1 MMNSAFSSLSRS
13 DASRVH
19 LLPFKHYVWSLFI
32 GMMLSHIT
40 GCNEPSKQ
48 EKREEV
54 EVKPTMR
61 APVADRYPHYTTIH
75 DTTLVDNY
83 FWLRDKENPEVIAYI
98 KAENQYADSMM
109 SGTSYLQ
116 KELFEE
122 MKGRLHEDESS
133 VPVQKGKYFYYHRT
147 EKDKQY
153 RIYCRKKGSLDA
165 EEEIVLD
172 VNKLAAES
180 EYFVL
185 GSLEISPDHQMVAYT
200 ADAVGD
206 ESYSLYIKNIS
217 TQSLLEA
224 PIPGLS
230 PALMWAND
238 NQTIF
243 YTIRNEAYRPY
254 KMFSHKVGSSFHED
268 KLVYHEEDE
277 RFFLTIHKS
286 KNERYLLMY
295 LRSKTATE
303 VHYLEAD
310 DPNGPFKLFAARTP
324 DVKYRVFPGKDCFYV
339 LTNWD
344 AVNYRLMKAPSN
356 ATEMGY
362 WEEVVPEQPSV
373 SLETLEEFEQHIAL
387 YKRVNGLRQI
397 EVIPLNGKEAY
408 HISFED
414 AAYTLYPFENPEYTS
429 KRLFFT
435 YTALATPRE
444 VVSYDMEHRTRTV
457 MKKDTVLGEFNA
469 QDYQVE
475 RVFATAE
482 DGTQI
487 PISLV
492 YKKGM
497 VKDGKNPLY
506 LYGYGA
512 YGITTEPA
520 FNPNRLSLLDRGFV
534 FAMAHIRGG
543 GDMGEKWYLD
553 GKLLSKKNSFTDFI
567 ACAEFLVEQKY
578 TQPAKLVAMGGS
590 AGGLLMG
597 AVANMRSDLFEA
609 IVAKVPFV
617 DVINTMLDEALP
629 LTITEYEEWGN
640 PQNEQYFNY
649 ILSYS
654 PYENVEAKAYP
665 NMLITA
671 GLNDPRV
678 SYWEP
683 AKWVAKLRATKTDTN
698 RLLLK
703 TNMTAGH
710 SGASGRHDFLREIAY
725 EYAFILDVLD
735 AKEAGSKGMNG
746 AIHP

>member
-1 MMNSAFSSLSRS
+1 MNRAVSSLSKR
-13 DASRVH
+13 ASQGIH
-19 LLPFKHYVWSLFI
+19 LFPVAHYVWSLFI
-32 GMMLSHIT
+32 MTTLLQLM

-48 EKREEV
+48 EKRTELET
-54 EVKPTMR
+54 KPTMK

-83 FWLRDKENPEVIAYI
+83 FWLRDKENPEVIGYL
-98 KAENQYADSMM
+98 KAENEYADSMM
-109 SGTSYLQ
+109 SGTGRLQ
-116 KELFEE
+116 ENLFEE
-122 MKGRLHEDESS
+122 MKGRLHEDDSS
-133 VPVQKGKYFYYHRT
+133 VPVKKGNYYYYRRT

-153 RIYCRKKGSLDA
+153 PIYCRKKGSLDA
-165 EEEIVLD
+165 EEEVVLD

-180 EYFVL
+180 EYFSL
-185 GSLEISPDHQMVAYT
+185 GSLEVSPNHQLVAYT
-200 ADAVGD
+200 SDAIGD
-206 ESYSLYIKNIS
+206 ENYSLHIRNIS
-217 TQSLLEA
+217 SQALLEE

-230 PALMWAND
+230 HALMWAND

-254 KMFSHKVGSSFHED
+254 KLFSHKVGSSFHED

-277 RFFLTIHKS
+277 RFFLSIHKS
-286 KNERYLLMY
+286 KSEQYLLLS
-295 LRSKTATE
+295 LRSKTAAE

-310 DPNGPFKLFAARTP
+310 NPNGSFKVFAPRMP
-324 DVKYRVFPGKDCFYV
+324 NVKYRVFPSKDCFYV

-344 AVNYRLMKAPSN
+344 AVNYRLMKTPAN
-356 ATEMGY
+356 ATDMGY
-362 WEEVVPEQPSV
+362 WEEIVPEKPFV
-373 SLETLEEFEQHIAL
+373 SLENVEEFEQYLTL
-387 YKRVNGLRQI
+387 YKRVNGLRRI
-397 EVIPLNGKEAY
+397 EVIPLNGEDTY
-408 HISFED
+408 HIGFED
-414 AAYTLYPFENPEYTS
+414 AAYTLYPFQNPEYAS
-429 KRLFFT
+429 NQLYFT
-435 YTALATPRE
+435 YTALSTPRE
-444 VVSYDMEHRTRTV
+444 VVAFDMERRTREIL
-457 MKKDTVLGEFNA
+457 KKDEVLGEFDP

-475 RVFATAE
+475 RVLATAE

-492 YKKGM
+492 YKKGLI
-497 VKDGKNPLY
+497 KNGKNPLY

-553 GKLLSKKNSFTDFI
+553 GKLLKKKNSFTDFI
-567 ACAEFLVEQKY
+567 SCAEFLIEQQY
-578 TQPAKLVAMGGS
+578 TQPQKLVAMGGS

-597 AVANMRSDLFEA
+597 AVTNMRPDLFKA
-609 IVAKVPFV
+609 IIAKVPFV

-640 PQNEQYFNY
+640 PQIEQYFNY

-683 AKWVAKLRATKTDTN
+683 AKWTAKLRANKTDTN

-710 SGASGRHDFLREIAY
+710 SGASGRHDYLREIAF
-725 EYAFILDVLD
+725 EYAFILDVL
-735 AKEAGSKGMNG
+735 GMNDVG
-746 AIHP
+746 KNTL

>member
-1 MMNSAFSSLSRS
+1 MNRRPSSSGKSEAGKVR
-13 DASRVH
+13 
-19 LLPFKHYVWSLFI
+19 LLPFKHYVLPLFI
-32 GMMLSHIT
+32 VMMLTHLT

-48 EKREEV
+48 EKKEEV
-54 EVKPTMR
+54 EAKPIMR
-61 APVADRYPHYTTIH
+61 VPVADRYPHYTTIH

-83 FWLRDKENPEVIAYI
+83 FWLRDKENPEVIAYL
-98 KAENQYADSMM
+98 KAENHYADSMM
-109 SGTSYLQ
+109 SGTERLQ
-116 KELFEE
+116 ADLFEE
-122 MKGRLHEDESS
+122 LKGRLHEDDSS
-133 VPVQKGKYFYYHRT
+133 VPVKKGKYYYYHRT
-147 EKDKQY
+147 AQDKQY
-153 RIYCRKKGSLDA
+153 PIYCRKKDSLTAD
-165 EEEIVLD
+165 EEIVLD
-172 VNKLAAES
+172 INQLAAES
-180 EYFVL
+180 EYFSL
-185 GSLEISPDHQMVAYT
+185 GSFEVSPDHQLVAYT
-200 ADAVGD
+200 ADAIGD
-206 ESYSLYIKNIS
+206 ENYNLYIKNIS
-217 TQSLLEA
+217 SQSLLEE

-230 PALMWAND
+230 HALMWAND

-243 YTIRNEAYRPY
+243 YTIRNEAHRPY

-277 RFFLTIHKS
+277 RFFMTIQKS
-286 KNERYLLMY
+286 KNEQHLLMN
-295 LRSKTATE
+295 LRSKTTAE

-310 DPNGPFKLFAARTP
+310 NPNGSFKLFAARMP
-324 DVKYRVFPGKDCFYV
+324 NVKYRVFSGKECFYV

-344 AVNYRLMKAPSN
+344 AVNYRLMKAPAN
-356 ATEMGY
+356 ATEMSY
-362 WEEVVPEQPSV
+362 WEEIVPEKPLV
-373 SLETLEEFEQHIAL
+373 SLENLEEFEQYLAL
-387 YKRVNGLRQI
+387 YKRVDGLRQI
-397 EVIPLNGKEAY
+397 EVIPLNGEDAY
-408 HISFED
+408 DISFED
-414 AAYTLYPFENPEYTS
+414 AAYTLYPFENPEFAS
-429 KRLFFT
+429 GQLCFT

-444 VVSYDMEHRTRTV
+444 VVSYDMKNKTREV
-457 MKKDTVLGEFNA
+457 LKKDTVLGEFDA
-469 QDYQVE
+469 QHYQIE
-475 RVFATAE
+475 RLFAMAA

-492 YKKGM
+492 YKKGLT
-497 VKDGKNPLY
+497 KDSKNPLY

-543 GDMGEKWYLD
+543 GDMGEEWYLD
-553 GKLLSKKNSFTDFI
+553 GKLLNKRKSFTDFI
-567 ACAEFLVEQKY
+567 ACAEFLIEQKY

-597 AVANMRSDLFEA
+597 AVANMRPDLFEV

-617 DVINTMLDEALP
+617 DVMNTMLDEALP

-640 PQNEQYFNY
+640 PQDERYFNY

-654 PYENVEAKAYP
+654 PYENVAAKAYP

-683 AKWVAKLRATKTDTN
+683 AKWTAKLRATKTDSN

-710 SGASGRHDFLREIAY
+710 SGASGRHDYLREIAF
-725 EYAFILDVLD
+725 EYAFILDVLGL
-735 AKEAGSKGMNG
+735 KEVRNKTL
-746 AIHP
+746 

>member
-1 MMNSAFSSLSRS
+1 MMNSASSSSSKSEYRPS
-13 DASRVH
+13 H
-19 LLPFKHYVWSLFI
+19 LLPFTYYLWPLFI
-32 GMMLSHIT
+32 AMMLTQFT

-48 EKREEV
+48 EKQQEV
-54 EVKPTMR
+54 EAKSTLQV
-61 APVADRYPHYTTIH
+61 PVADRYPHYTTMH

-83 FWLRDKENPEVIAYI
+83 FWLKDKENPEVIAYL
-98 KAENQYADSMM
+98 KAENQYADSLM
-109 SGTSYLQ
+109 SGTDSLQ
-116 KELFEE
+116 AKLFEE
-122 MKGRLHEDESS
+122 MKGRLHEDDSS
-133 VPVQKGKYFYYHRT
+133 VPVKKGKYYYYQRT

-153 RIYCRKKGSLDA
+153 RIYCRKKDSLTA
-165 EEEIVLD
+165 KEEIVLD
-172 VNKLAAES
+172 INKLAADS
-180 EYFVL
+180 EYFSL
-185 GSLEISPDHQMVAYT
+185 GSFEVSPDHQMVAYT
-200 ADAVGD
+200 ADDTGD
-206 ESYSLYIKNIS
+206 ENYSLYIRNIS
-217 TQSLLEA
+217 TQTLLEA

-230 PALMWAND
+230 HALVWAND

-243 YTIRNEAYRPY
+243 YTIRNDAYRPY
-254 KMFSHKVGSSFHED
+254 KLFSHKVGSSFHED
-268 KLVYHEEDE
+268 KMVYHEEDE
-277 RFFLTIHKS
+277 RFFLSIQKS
-286 KNERYLLMY
+286 KNEQYLLLN
-295 LRSKTATE
+295 LRSKTTAE

-310 DPNGPFKLFAARTP
+310 NPNDSFKLFATRAP
-324 DVKYRVFPGKDCFYV
+324 KVKYKIFPGKECFYI

-344 AVNYRLMKAPSN
+344 AVNYRLMKVPYN
-356 ATEMGY
+356 ATDMNY
-362 WEEVVPEQPSV
+362 WEEIVPEQPLV
-373 SLETLEEFEQHIAL
+373 SLENVEEFEQYLAL

-397 EVIPLNGKEAY
+397 EVIPLNGESTY

-414 AAYTLYPFENPEYTS
+414 AAYTLYPFENPEYAS
-429 KRLFFT
+429 HQLLFT

-444 VVSYDMEHRTRTV
+444 VVSYNMKNRTREV
-457 MKKDTVLGEFNA
+457 LKKDSVPGEFNEE
-469 QDYQVE
+469 DYQIE
-475 RVFATAE
+475 RVFATAA

-487 PISLV
+487 PMSLV
-492 YKKGM
+492 YKKGL
-497 VKDGKNPLY
+497 VKNGENPLY

-543 GDMGEKWYLD
+543 GDMGEEWYLD
-553 GKLLSKKNSFTDFI
+553 GKLRNKKNSFTDFI
-567 ACAEFLVEQKY
+567 ACAEFLIEQKY
-578 TQPAKLVAMGGS
+578 TKPTKLVAMGGS

-597 AVANMRSDLFEA
+597 AVANMRPDLFEV

-617 DVINTMLDEALP
+617 DVINTMMDEALP

-640 PQNEQYFNY
+640 PQDEQYFNY

-654 PYENVEAKAYP
+654 PYENVAAKAYP

-683 AKWVAKLRATKTDTN
+683 AKWAAKLRATKTDTN

-710 SGASGRHDFLREIAY
+710 SGASGRFDYLREIAF

-735 AKEAGSKGMNG
+735 IKEEGNNAL
-746 AIHP
+746 